1 MMRIGQIQR
10 IGLVLVGIAL
20 AGFLYVAPAPAAE
33 HPFKDYDSNHD
44 GKITMDEIMRHIRP
58 RIQSGFNAL
67 DRNKDGVLSGKD
79 FDDVREGMEKLQD
92 WLDELLR
99 QFLPSGE
106 KDKDKE
112 ELRV

>member
-1 MMRIGQIQR
+1 MARSYQVQR
-10 IGLVLVGIAL
+10 ASLTLASMVL
-20 AGFLYVAPAPAAE
+20 AGFLYATPASAAD
-33 HPFKDYDSNHD
+33 HPFKEYDSNHD
-44 GKITMDEIMRHIRP
+44 GKITMNEIMRHIRP
-58 RIQSGFNAL
+58 RIQSGFDAL
-67 DRNKDGVLSGKD
+67 DRNKDGVLSSRD
-79 FDDVREGMEKLQD
+79 FDDVREGMKKLQD

>member
-1 MMRIGQIQR
+1 MARVRQNQR
-10 IGLVLVGIAL
+10 ISLTLAGVAL
-20 AGFLYVAPAPAAE
+20 AGFLYTAPAFAAD
-33 HPFKDYDSNHD
+33 HPFKEYDNNHD

-58 RIQSGFNAL
+58 KIQSGFDAL
-67 DRNKDGVLSGKD
+67 DRNNDGVLSSRD
-79 FDDVREGMEKLQD
+79 FDDVREGMKKLQD

-112 ELRV
+112 ELHV

>member
-1 MMRIGQIQR
+1 MMRTDQIQS
-10 IGLVLVGIAL
+10 ISLTLAGIVL
-20 AGFLYVAPAPAAE
+20 AGFLYAIPASAAD

-44 GKITMDEIMRHIRP
+44 GKITMNEIMRHIRP
-58 RIQSGFNAL
+58 KIQSGFDAL

-79 FDDVREGMEKLQD
+79 FDDVREGMKKLQD

-99 QFLPSGE
+99 QFLPTEE